1 MNSELL
7 ASGAPRTMC
16 CAMIGNTERV
26 NEGYYTYDVSSMSE
40 KMEIVTKINSRVSSD
55 VAGNRNDGS
64 PETIK

>member
-1 MNSELL
+1 
-7 ASGAPRTMC
+7 MC